1 MTQVDTP
8 TVKYATLASGVRLPY
23 VEQGDSDGVPVV
35 LLHGVTDSLR
45 SWEPVLPH
53 LPSSIRAF
61 AVTQRGHGD
70 ADRPAAGYHPRDFA
84 ADVVAFL
91 DAVGIERAVIAGH
104 SMSSY
109 IAQRVATEHPERVL
123 GVVLVGAFAT
133 YSDNPVVV
141 ELCEAVEAFGDSV
154 DPEFVVEFQEST
166 IAQPV
171 AEGFVDMVVSES
183 LKLPAPVWQATFA
196 GLLEIDRSVE
206 LESIAAPTLVV
217 WGDQDVAAPRADQ
230 DALAEG
236 VPGAE
241 LLVYEGAG
249 HALHWEE
256 PQRFAADLIAFVE
269 DRVG

>member
-1 MTQVDTP
+1 MTQVDTT

-45 SWEPVLPH
+45 SWEPVLPY

-70 ADRPAAGYHPRDFA
+70 ADRPAAGYHPHDFA
-84 ADVVAFL
+84 TDVVAFL
-91 DAVGIERAVIAGH
+91 DAVGVEQAVLAGH

-109 IAQRVATEHPERVL
+109 IAERVASEHPDRVL
-123 GVVLVGAFAT
+123 GLVLLGGFT
-133 YSDNPVVV
+133 SYSSNPVVV
-141 ELCEAVEAFGDSV
+141 ELCEAVEAFDDSV
-154 DPEFVVEFQEST
+154 DPEFVLEFQEGT

-171 AEGFVDMVVSES
+171 ADGFVDMVVSES
-183 LKLPAPVWQATFA
+183 LKLPAPVWRASFA

-217 WGDQDVAAPRADQ
+217 WGDQDVVAPRADQ